1 MDLSLYYQ
9 NNEPSKALEI
19 SVKAI
24 HYAEKTG
31 NKKKLARIYN
41 NRGIY
46 YSILGDFKNSLAA
59 FQKANSISNEIN
71 DKPGISQS
79 LNNIGIY
86 YFNQG
91 EFLKA
96 LKYYT
101 ESAKMD
107 EAIGDEDGMLNS
119 YNNIGIIYKELGRY
133 KDAEYYYS
141 KALKLADRKKNPA
154 ELSMIYSNLGLLEW
168 QKKNLTKA
176 SEYFLMCL
184 TLDKQINDS
193 LGIAKDYGNIGII
206 YYEEQNYDEALK
218 YHLKAIPIYE
228 KVGDQSGITLFTT
241 NLGSIYEKMNQL
253 DKAEIYSLK
262 GAELAKQNGLKDY
275 LRISYTALSDIYKK
289 RGDYKKALEYKV
301 YAVEVKDS
309 LLNEE
314 TSRQVSELQAKYET
328 EKKEKEIELLN
339 KQKILQQTELDKK
352 SAEAKSQNT
361 QRNALIGGIAFV
373 LLLAGVSFK
382 SFRDKKRDNALLEI
396 KNHIIEEKNKDITD
410 SINYARQIQ
419 HAILPFEERINRVLN
434 DYFILFKPKDIVSG
448 DFYWFLEKENYIYM
462 AVVDCTGH
470 GVPGAFMSMI
480 GSSVLGHVV
489 SDKNILQ
496 PDLILNEVHK
506 DIRKSLKQQETNN
519 RDGMDIALIA
529 YDKKNNTLEFAGA
542 MLPLYII
549 QNGELKI
556 VKGDK
561 LPIGGIQTEE
571 DRIFTKHSFDI
582 TENTTVYLSSD
593 GYADQFGGEKG
604 KKFMGT
610 RFRELLLTNY
620 TKPLN
625 TQKETLNQAFESWKA
640 AHEQVDDVTVI
651 GIKFS

>member
-1 MDLSLYYQ
+1 
-9 NNEPSKALEI
+9 
-19 SVKAI
+19 
-24 HYAEKTG
+24 
-31 NKKKLARIYN
+31 
-41 NRGIY
+41 
-46 YSILGDFKNSLAA
+46 
-59 FQKANSISNEIN
+59 
-71 DKPGISQS
+71 
-79 LNNIGIY
+79 
-86 YFNQG
+86 
-91 EFLKA
+91 
-96 LKYYT
+96 
-101 ESAKMD
+101 MD

-119 YNNIGIIYKELGRY
+119 YNNIGIIYKELGRH

-141 KALKLADRKKNPA
+141 KALKLADRKKDPA

-168 QKKNLTKA
+168 QKKNLSKA

-193 LGIAKDYGNIGII
+193 LGMAKDYGNIGII
-206 YYEEQNYDEALK
+206 YYEEQNYHEALK

-352 SAEAKSQNT
+352 SAEAKSQNM

-419 HAILPFEERINRVLN
+419 HAILPFEDRINRVLN

-448 DFYWFLEKENYIYM
+448 DFYWFLEKENCIYM

-529 YDKKNNTLEFAGA
+529 YDKKNNKLEFAGA

-571 DRIFTKHSFDI
+571 NRVFTKHTFDI
-582 TENTTVYLSSD
+582 TEKTSVYLSSD

-610 RFRELLLTNY
+610 RFRELLMTNH

-625 TQKETLNQAFESWKA
+625 VQKEALDLAFESWRA